1 MASGAIMSSADLF
14 TKQTLNQYK
23 AQLRAK
29 SNARPE
35 VTNKKNFLTQK
46 FLSSGSKPRS
56 NYSLSGSDFYS
67 LSFSQKPSPRASI
80 HTSGFNS
87 VMLKS
92 RSEASSSFGSYSS
105 PTRTRLTEVLPLE
118 QVLRTQRALAD
129 LKPEELRG
137 LAERYVAELRKFAR
151 LVEEK
156 VGESAQFPL
165 S

>member
-1 MASGAIMSSADLF
+1 MSTSDLF
-14 TKQTLNQYK
+14 TRQTLNQYK

-29 SNARPE
+29 STVRPE
-35 VTNKKNFLTQK
+35 VTSKKNFLTQK
-46 FLSSGSKPRS
+46 FLGTTPKPRN

-92 RSEASSSFGSYSS
+92 RSEASSSFGSYTS
-105 PTRTRLTEVLPLE
+105 PTRTRLSEVLPLE
-118 QVLRTQRALAD
+118 QVLKAQRALGE
-129 LKPEELRG
+129 LKPEEARG
-137 LAERYVAELRKFAR
+137 LAERYVTELRKFAR

-156 VGESAQFPL
+156 VGENAQFPL